1 MSRKHIAG
9 RYAIIAKITMRSV
22 TIGSMLSLSLSP
34 SLSPSLPLPLVSLSV
49 FSRFSILPEDRVLLG
64 CAEVSRG
71 KMVVY
76 SLGMA

>member
-22 TIGSMLSLSLSP
+22 TPDRFSLSLSLS
-34 SLSPSLPLPLVSLSV
+34 LPLPFVSLSV